1 MVRPDQTTV
10 VLDAGA
16 VIGLARG
23 NIRLRALIA
32 DAQQRGDDV
41 VVPVVVIA
49 ETVRG
54 NGPRDATINLTV
66 GQFAPHRPLEESTAR
81 LAGALLG
88 AAGSNATVDAII
100 AAEAIQRRPS
110 ALLTGDPVDLALLL
124 DGHAGVELE
133 RI

>member
-1 MVRPDQTTV
+1 MVRPGDATI
-10 VLDAGA
+10 VLDSGA

-23 NIRLRALIA
+23 NRDIRAFVTRA
-32 DAQQRGDDV
+32 DERGDTV
-41 VVPVVVIA
+41 VVPMVVVA

-54 NGPRDATINLTV
+54 NGPRDAPVNMTLA
-66 GQFAPHRPLEESTAR
+66 QFEPHLPLDEPTAR

-88 AAGSNATVDAII
+88 AAGSNATIDAIV

-110 ALLTGDPVDLALLL
+110 ALLTSDPVDLIRLLN
-124 DGHAGVELE
+124 GHEGVELQ